1 MIEPIMFFGIGFL
14 VASLIGLVFMP
25 LVHGRAVRLTSR
37 RLEASTPLSMAE
49 IQADKD
55 QLRAEFAM
63 STRRLELAVE
73 QMKARTTTQLAEL
86 SKKGDTINRLKLEL
100 GEKTAAFFAIESREK
115 ALKEQLRASEDEFSV
130 KTGSLR
136 EMQRSLAEKE
146 ADLSKLAVSLDER
159 SNIADS
165 QRVEI
170 VALRTQVEALRAKV
184 DDHDRDVRRTHD
196 RLERE
201 RDASSAASEELGTER
216 GRVANLGQRV
226 ADFERQ
232 LMVQTAEAETMA
244 RRVQDL
250 EQRLDAQSRALAD
263 RELECNQLK
272 AALAAA
278 RKVEGD
284 LRAELAEIDRRHNAA
299 TEGLRAAKE
308 AAEGRLKG
316 AQEERAQM
324 QHELIGLKR
333 KADSTWESERV
344 ESALLRERINDVAAE
359 ISRLTLVL
367 EGPGSPIE
375 VMLIG
380 GEAAQAANG
389 KVATLINSDGKSH
402 ATVVGAGANE
412 PTGTLVERI
421 RALQSRA
428 SRLQRAN

>member
-25 LVHGRAVRLTSR
+25 LVHGRAVRLTAR

-73 QMKARTTTQLAEL
+73 GMKARTTNQLAEL
-86 SKKGDTINRLKLEL
+86 SKKGDTINRLKVEL
-100 GEKTAAFFAIESREK
+100 GEKTAAVFAIETREK
-115 ALKEQLRASEDEFSV
+115 ALKEQLRASEEEFSV

-136 EMQRSLAEKE
+136 ESQRALAEKE
-146 ADLSKLAVSLDER
+146 ADLAKLSVSLDER
-159 SNIADS
+159 SVVADS

-170 VALRTQVEALRAKV
+170 VALRTQVEALRSKV
-184 DDHDRDVRRTHD
+184 EVHDRDVRRTHD

-201 RDASSAASEELGTER
+201 RDATSAASQELGTER
-216 GRVANLGQRV
+216 DRVANLGERV
-226 ADFERQ
+226 GDFERQ
-232 LMVQTAEAETMA
+232 LLVQTAEAETLA

-250 EQRLDAQSRALAD
+250 EQRLGEQSRALAD
-263 RELECNQLK
+263 RELECHQLK
-272 AALAAA
+272 TALAAA

-299 TEGLRAAKE
+299 TEGLRTAKE

-316 AQEERAQM
+316 AQEERSQM
-324 QHELIGLKR
+324 QHELVGLKR
-333 KADSTWESERV
+333 QAESTWESERV
-344 ESALLRERINDVAAE
+344 ESALLRERINDIAAE
-359 ISRLTLVL
+359 IARLTAVL

-375 VMLIG
+375 VILAG
-380 GEAAQAANG
+380 GDAAQASNG
-389 KVATLINSDGKSH
+389 KAATLVNGDSNGH
-402 ATVVGAGANE
+402 AAVIGATE
-412 PTGTLVERI
+412 PAGTLVERI

-428 SRLQRAN
+428 SRVQRAN

>member
-25 LVHGRAVRLTSR
+25 LVHGRAVRLTAR

-73 QMKARTTTQLAEL
+73 GMKARTTNQLAEL
-86 SKKGDTINRLKLEL
+86 SKKGDTINRLKVEL
-100 GEKTAAFFAIESREK
+100 GEKTAAVAAIESREK
-115 ALKEQLRASEDEFSV
+115 ALRDQLRASEEEFSV
-130 KTGSLR
+130 KTGTLR
-136 EMQRSLAEKE
+136 DAQRVLAEKE
-146 ADLSKLAVSLDER
+146 ADLAKLSVSLDER
-159 SNIADS
+159 SVVADS

-170 VALRTQVEALRAKV
+170 VALRTQVEALRSKV
-184 DDHDRDVRRTHD
+184 EDHDRDVRRTHD
-196 RLERE
+196 RIERE
-201 RDASSAASEELGTER
+201 RDASSATTQELGTER

-232 LMVQTAEAETMA
+232 LMVQTAEAETMS

-250 EQRLDAQSRALAD
+250 EGRLGEQNRALAE

-272 AALAAA
+272 TALAAA

-284 LRAELAEIDRRHNAA
+284 LRAELAEIDRRHDAA

-308 AAEGRLKG
+308 AAEGRLRG
-316 AQEERAQM
+316 VQAERAQM
-324 QHELIGLKR
+324 QHELAGLR
-333 KADSTWESERV
+333 RQADTSWEAERV
-344 ESALLRERINDVAAE
+344 EHALLRERINDVAAE
-359 ISRLTLVL
+359 IARLTAVL

-375 VMLIG
+375 VILAG
-380 GEAAQAANG
+380 GDAALAANG
-389 KVATLINSDGKSH
+389 KAATLVNGDGNGR
-402 ATVVGAGANE
+402 ATIAGAAE
-412 PTGTLVERI
+412 PNGTLVERI

-428 SRLQRAN
+428 SRVQRAS

>member
-25 LVHGRAVRLTSR
+25 LVHGRAVRLTAR

-63 STRRLELAVE
+63 STRRLELAVDG
-73 QMKARTTTQLAEL
+73 MKARTTNQLAEL
-86 SKKGDTINRLKLEL
+86 SKKSDTINRLKVEL
-100 GEKTAAFFAIESREK
+100 GEKSAAVFGMESREK
-115 ALKEQLRASEDEFSV
+115 ALKEQLRASEEEFSV

-136 EMQRSLAEKE
+136 EAQRTLAEKE

-159 SNIADS
+159 SVVADS

-170 VALRTQVEALRAKV
+170 VALRTQVEALRSKV
-184 DDHDRDVRRTHD
+184 DNHDRDVRRTHD

-201 RDASSAASEELGTER
+201 RDATSAASEELGTER
-216 GRVANLGQRV
+216 GRVASLGQRV

-232 LMVQTAEAETMA
+232 LLVQTAEAETLG

-250 EQRLDAQSRALAD
+250 EKRLGEQSRALAE
-263 RELECNQLK
+263 REFETNQLK

-299 TEGLRAAKE
+299 TEGLRTAKE
-308 AAEGRLKG
+308 AAEGRLRG

-324 QHELIGLKR
+324 QHELAGLKR
-333 KADSTWESERV
+333 QAESTWESERV

-359 ISRLTLVL
+359 VARLTLVL

-375 VMLIG
+375 VILAG
-380 GEAAQAANG
+380 GDAAQAANG
-389 KVATLINSDGKSH
+389 RAATLVNGDGIGH
-402 ATVVGAGANE
+402 ATVAGASE

-428 SRLQRAN
+428 SRVQRAN

>member
-25 LVHGRAVRLTSR
+25 LVHGRAVRLTAR

-73 QMKARTTTQLAEL
+73 GMKARTTNQLADL
-86 SKKGDTINRLKLEL
+86 SKKGDTINRLKIEL
-100 GEKTAAFFAIESREK
+100 AEKSAAVLAMEAREK
-115 ALKEQLRASEDEFSV
+115 SLRDQLRASEEEFSV

-136 EMQRSLAEKE
+136 DLQRSLAEKE
-146 ADLSKLAVSLDER
+146 ADLAKLTVSFGER
-159 SNIADS
+159 SVVADS

-170 VALRTQVEALRAKV
+170 VALRTQVEALRSKV
-184 DDHDRDVRRTHD
+184 EANDRDVRRTHD

-201 RDASSAASEELGTER
+201 RGASSAASQELGTER
-216 GRVANLGQRV
+216 GRVENLGERV

-232 LMVQTAEAETMA
+232 LMVQTAEAETLGG
-244 RRVQDL
+244 RVQDL
-250 EQRLDAQSRALAD
+250 EKRLGEQSRALAD

-284 LRAELAEIDRRHNAA
+284 LRAEIAEIDRRHNAA
-299 TEGLRAAKE
+299 TEGLRAAKD

-316 AQEERAQM
+316 AQTERSQM
-324 QHELIGLKR
+324 QHEMAGLKR
-333 KADSTWESERV
+333 QTESTWESERV

-359 ISRLTLVL
+359 VARLTAVL

-375 VMLIG
+375 MILAG
-380 GEAAQAANG
+380 GDAAQAANG
-389 KVATLINSDGKSH
+389 RAATLVNGDGSGH
-402 ATVVGAGANE
+402 LGAAGGTE

-428 SRLQRAN
+428 SRVQRAS